1 MKRELQLY
9 IQDIRVDLF
18 KDETVSLTDTI
29 QNVRDIG
36 KIFTTFT
43 KTFTLPASQVNNKLF
58 KHFYNFD
65 VVNTTL
71 TKSAFDARKKV
82 AARIEINHIP
92 FKEGKIKLEG
102 VDMKNNQ
109 AYAYRVTF
117 FGNTVDLKDI
127 VGEDKLSVLT
137 SLNSLNKDYDESNI
151 ETYLKT
157 DPSTSDIIVPLITHT
172 QRLYYDSV
180 SHQVDTNNLY
190 YHTGSGNNLHGVK
203 WNDLKYAIRVH
214 NIIEAIESQYDGID
228 FSDDF
233 FTETG
238 NDAWSKLFMW
248 CHRKKGI
255 VETGDPIVNYPNLVD
270 GWSIDVGTSGFTQ
283 MISTSTLRVS
293 EDAESF
299 GTAFSLSLGTPTGT
313 YDLLIEKDG
322 VSYYSETGIS
332 TAKTVNLYA
341 LNSNTV
347 EAGDYTVTITVITA
361 VTFGNITWTITTQE
375 PGDPAIPDS
384 FSTNSYTAA
393 ATFQFVIT
401 RQIPEMKVIDF
412 LSGIFKMFNLTA
424 FVNSSG
430 TIVVKTLDSYYA
442 SDADTYRDRVITD
455 GGTYEDV
462 PCVQNF
468 LDEYESGAK
477 TYDITEYVDIDS
489 SQVNVALPFKEISFS
504 YEDTGTFFA
513 SIHNQ
518 LFNQVWAKED
528 FRNNEKLD
536 GGKYEIV
543 LPFGHMKFERLLDI
557 NDSSSTTIQWGWSA
571 DDNQDSYIG
580 KPVLFY
586 PIYNAIED
594 DGVTESIS
602 MITVF
607 NADGTFNTHIQ
618 ISGSINMPSNSV
630 AFASGTS
637 TANIN
642 FKLEPNEYTGD
653 ETFTGTLFQN
663 YYSTYIRQVFDS
675 KNRISKIKAR
685 LPMNILF
692 NYSLADKFR
701 ILGTEYR
708 INSITTN
715 LTTGEAEIELL
726 NVL

>member
-9 IQDIRVDLF
+9 IQDTRVDLF
-18 KDETVSLTDTI
+18 KDETVSLTDSI

-65 VVNTTL
+65 VVEISTGSIN
-71 TKSAFDARKKV
+71 SAFDARKKV
-82 AARIEINHIP
+82 TARIEINHVP

-102 VDMKNNQ
+102 VDLKSNQ
-109 AYAYRVTF
+109 PYAYRVTF
-117 FGNTVDLKDI
+117 FGNTVDIKDI
-127 VGEDKLSVLT
+127 VGEDKLSVLS
-137 SLNSLNKDYDESNI
+137 SLNSLNKDYDESSI

-180 SHQVDTNNLY
+180 SHQDDTSNLY

-255 VETGDPIVNYPNLVD
+255 VETGDPIENYPNLVD
-270 GWSIDVGTSGFTQ
+270 GWTIDTGTSGYTQ

-299 GTAFSLSLGTPTGT
+299 GTAFNLSLGVPTGT

-332 TAKTVNLYA
+332 TAKNINLYL
-341 LNSNTV
+341 LNGNTV

-361 VTFGNITWTITTQE
+361 VSFGDITWTVKTQE
-375 PGDPAIPDS
+375 PGDPELTDT
-384 FSTNSYTAA
+384 FSTGSYTAA
-393 ATFQFVIT
+393 ATFEFVIT

-424 FVNSSG
+424 FVNNSG
-430 TIVVKTLDSYYA
+430 TIVVKTLDSYY
-442 SDADTYRDRVITD
+442 T
-455 GGTYEDV
+455 GGT
-462 PCVQNF
+462 
-468 LDEYESGAK
+468 
-477 TYDITEYVDIDS
+477 TYDITEYVDIES

-504 YEDTGTFFA
+504 YEDTGSFFA

-528 FRNNEKLD
+528 YRNNEKLD

-543 LPFGHMKFERLLDI
+543 LPFGHMKFERLLDV
-557 NDSSSTTIQWGWSA
+557 NDSSPTTIQWGWSA

-580 KPVLFY
+580 KPLLFY

-630 AFASGTS
+630 SFSSGTS

-663 YYSTYIRQVFDS
+663 YYSTYIGQVFDS

-685 LPMNILF
+685 LPLSILL

-715 LTTGEAEIELL
+715 LTTGEADIELL